1 MTFILK
7 NILFLSEKLLIT
19 IFWSTQCFSLYIFSL
34 KVNLL
39 LKKTEKNRRKIIYNI
54 PKQSPNNTNTLV
66 PPFPVLFHAM
76 ESHPISASGFSP
88 IQEAWCHG
96 VGHCLGHTPS
106 LWTHVRPGATA
117 GGLKNQLRSPPS
129 AATIGAAARRLGK
142 VWQLKSIQGSVK
154 HRPCVLRLTHQWGG
168 GDGDGRERERN
179 MFGLQISQN
188 IGCDPRWGVRK
199 KTTSC
204 RGDDDDDTPKCSLQ
218 ISHLQLMFVGEDTT
232 LWARFLRD

>member
-1 MTFILK
+1 MRWNPILYLHQD
-7 NILFLSEKLLIT
+7 I
-19 IFWSTQCFSLYIFSL
+19 
-34 KVNLL
+34 
-39 LKKTEKNRRKIIYNI
+39 
-54 PKQSPNNTNTLV
+54 SPV
-66 PPFPVLFHAM
+66 
-76 ESHPISASGFSP
+76 
-88 IQEAWCHG
+88 QEAWCHG

-199 KTTSC
+199 KRLPVEVMMTM
-204 RGDDDDDTPKCSLQ
+204 TPRSALCKSATY
-218 ISHLQLMFVGEDTT
+218 G
-232 LWARFLRD
+232 